1 MEEAIVIYPAPMLTH
16 LAPMVEF
23 AKLLLTHHPSLSI
36 HILIATLPSQ
46 PSSTVPS
53 PVPPS
58 ITFHYLP
65 TVDLLSTS
73 TDLDPLFFDVIR
85 LRNPD
90 VRRTLLTISNNY
102 TLNAIIVDFFCT
114 SAAFEVAS
122 DLNLPAYSFLPS
134 ALGAVACLLY
144 LPTLCNKFTQ
154 SFQHLNV
161 LLDIPGAP
169 PIPSADMPPT
179 TSKGNKLYDVF
190 LDIATNLRRST
201 GIIVDTFEYLEP
213 KSFKEINDGLCLP
226 DYPTPP
232 LYCIGPLIV
241 NTTVDGDGVPEC
253 IKWLHSQP
261 SKSVVFLCFGSL
273 GSFSVQQLKEIAV
286 GLERSGQRFLW
297 IVRNPPLENQSL
309 NIDSKIDP
317 DLKSLLPPGF
327 LERTK
332 EKGLVV
338 KSWAPQ
344 LAVLNHDSVGGF
356 VTHCGWNSVLE
367 SVCAGVPMLAWPL
380 YAEQRLN
387 RVLIVEEMKI
397 ALPMVESETGFV
409 SSTEVEKR
417 VKELMGSKEGDSVR
431 ERTLAMKHAAKVA
444 TSEGGSTR
452 IALAKLVESWNR
464 QTTT

>member
-1 MEEAIVIYPAPMLTH
+1 MYTLCLLHFSLSPMEEAIVIYPASMLTH

-23 AKLLLTHHPSLSI
+23 AKLLLTQHPSLSI

-65 TVDLLSTS
+65 TFDLLPTS

-122 DLNLPAYSFLPS
+122 DLNLPAYSFLPT
-134 ALGAVACLLY
+134 ALGAAACLLY

-179 TSKGNKLYDVF
+179 TFKGNKLYDVF
-190 LDIATNLRRST
+190 LDIATNLPRST

-241 NTTVDGDGVPEC
+241 NTTVDGDGVPQC
-253 IKWLHSQP
+253 IKW
-261 SKSVVFLCFGSL
+261 
-273 GSFSVQQLKEIAV
+273 
-286 GLERSGQRFLW
+286 
-297 IVRNPPLENQSL
+297 
-309 NIDSKIDP
+309 
-317 DLKSLLPPGF
+317 
-327 LERTK
+327 
-332 EKGLVV
+332 
-338 KSWAPQ
+338 
-344 LAVLNHDSVGGF
+344 VL
-356 VTHCGWNSVLE
+356 
-367 SVCAGVPMLAWPL
+367 M
-380 YAEQRLN
+380 
-387 RVLIVEEMKI
+387 VEEMKI

-431 ERTLAMKHAAKVA
+431 ERALAMKHAARVA

-452 IALAKLVESWNR
+452 IALAKLVESWK
-464 QTTT
+464 QK